1 MTSTLLA
8 VSLLLAPP
16 ASGSSEVQLRS
27 VNEVV
32 FDFYKPWDEEKL
44 RTRIPPPLLREDVDV
59 FVRMMEDLGVD
70 PYANLPRASFYRE
83 IERLKRGLTRPL
95 TRREF
100 LLLFAPVVND
110 LRLSHTLLK
119 ADYWF
124 DQAYYDK
131 REGTY
136 FPLAVAI
143 EGGRLLVEHSYA
155 PAGPT
160 PGEEIVSINHVT
172 ASSLL
177 DALVRQSSTAT
188 DLAKL
193 EDVRGNFPVWLWWV
207 FGWSGRFRVETHT
220 GVHEVQGLTAKDL
233 DARRKEASAPAAA
246 SSAEQYEYA
255 PTGPKVG
262 RLVFRDFG
270 IRDTAA
276 YRRFL
281 EASFRDLRSRGVPNL
296 VIDVR
301 GHGGGGDEY
310 GVEIVRYLYD
320 KPFRAYSHSYN
331 KKSRISEA
339 FYLQF
344 LPPEARKDQASR
356 ALVAWNGTCAGEHD
370 YGESYEC
377 SLDVYQPQPED
388 LQFKGRVYVLSDWRV
403 VSAGAVFVGLI
414 KDYGIGRVVGT
425 ETGQSPSSDGQ
436 GCYFLLPNSN
446 IMATGSTTYSVRPSG
461 DPSGTRGVVPDYEV
475 RESLSDR
482 RNGIDA
488 VMSFTRVLIER
499 AEAP

>member
-1 MTSTLLA
+1 MKSTFLA
-8 VSLLLAPP
+8 VSLLLAPR
-16 ASGSSEVQLRS
+16 ASGSPEVQLRS
-27 VNEVV
+27 VNDVV
-32 FDFYKPWDEEKL
+32 FDLYKPWDEEKL
-44 RTRIPPPLLREDVDV
+44 RTRIPPSLLREDVDV
-59 FVRMMEDLGVD
+59 FVRTMEDLGVD
-70 PYANLPRASFYRE
+70 PYANLPKASFYRE

-100 LLLFAPVVND
+100 LLLFGPVVND

-124 DQAYYDK
+124 DQAYYDSRK
-131 REGTY
+131 GTY
-136 FPLAVAI
+136 FPLDVAI
-143 EGGRLLVEHSYA
+143 EAGRLLVERSYA
-155 PAGPT
+155 PAGPP
-160 PGEEIVSINHVT
+160 PGEEIVSINHV
-172 ASSLL
+172 AAPSLL
-177 DALVRQSSTAT
+177 AALVRQSTAT
-188 DLAKL
+188 TDFAKL
-193 EDVRGNFPVWLWWV
+193 EDVRASFPVWLWWV
-207 FGWSGRFRVETHT
+207 FGWSDRFRVETRT
-220 GVHEVQGLTAKDL
+220 GVHEAQGLTAKEL
-233 DARRKEASAPAAA
+233 DARRQEASRPSTAT
-246 SSAEQYEYA
+246 SGEQYEYA
-255 PTGPKVG
+255 PADPKVG

-281 EASFRDLRSRGVPNL
+281 EASFRDLGSRAVPNL

-331 KKSRISEA
+331 KKSRTSEA

-344 LPPEARKDQASR
+344 LPPQARNDPASR
-356 ALVAWNGTCAGEHD
+356 SLVAWNGACADEHE

-388 LQFKGRVYVLSDWRV
+388 LRFKGRVYVLSDWRV

-446 IMATGSTTYSVRPSG
+446 VMATGSTTYSVRPSG
-461 DPSGTRGVVPDYEV
+461 DPGGTRGVVPDYEV
-475 RESLSDR
+475 RESLADR
-482 RNGIDA
+482 RHGVDT
-488 VMSFTRVLIER
+488 VMNFTLALIER
-499 AEAP
+499 GEGP